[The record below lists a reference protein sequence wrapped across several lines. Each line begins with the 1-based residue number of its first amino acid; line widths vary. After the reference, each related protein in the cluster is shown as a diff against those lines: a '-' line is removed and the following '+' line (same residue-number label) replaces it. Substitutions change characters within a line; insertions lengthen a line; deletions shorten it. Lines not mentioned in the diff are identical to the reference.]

1 MNGITPK
8 RTLAIGVTGGIGSG
22 KSEVCTMFQSLGGMY
37 YSSDVIAKELMSTDP
52 RIKRRINALFGSS
65 VYREDGTL
73 DRKAMAKAIFSDD
86 SLKEQVNAIVHPI
99 VIEYLLGVI
108 EKAEASTT
116 PAILFIES
124 ALIYDAEIEDLF
136 DYIILVVSDADRSI
150 ERVMK
155 RDSVP
160 RTEVMQRRSAQLPPD
175 QHKEKAD
182 FTIENN
188 GDLESLKSN
197 CTFIYNLL
205 AHLS

>member
-1 MNGITPK
+1 MNITTPK

-22 KSEVCTMFQSLGGMY
+22 KSEVCAIFQSLGGMY
-37 YSSDVIAKELMSTDP
+37 YSSDIIAKELMNTDP

-65 VYREDGTL
+65 MYREDGML
-73 DRKAMAKAIFSDD
+73 DRKAMAKAIFSND
-86 SLKEQVNAIVHPI
+86 SLKEKVNAIVHPV
-99 VIEYLLGVI
+99 VIEYFVGVV
-108 EKAEASTT
+108 EKAQTSTV
-116 PAILFIES
+116 PSMLFIES

-155 RDSVP
+155 RDSVT
-160 RTEVMQRRSAQLPPD
+160 RTEVMQRQSAQLPPD

-188 GDLESLKSN
+188 GDLQSLKSN
-197 CTFIYNLL
+197 CMFVYRLL
-205 AHLS
+205 AQLS